1 MMIGVLKLCKEFIMN
16 HYKAILIVLGGLFLF
31 YWIIFIMTPAIKM
44 SEQSV
49 EELKKIDENI
59 SNLEFENKILQSE
72 IVEFQEQIET
82 VNENIDEID
91 DIKVTIANDYGKKIN
106 GARSFN
112 NGELIRFLSERYN
125 DDRIH

>member
-1 MMIGVLKLCKEFIMN
+1 
-16 HYKAILIVLGGLFLF
+16 
-31 YWIIFIMTPAIKM
+31 M
-44 SEQSV
+44 SEESV

-82 VNENIDEID
+82 VNENIEEID
-91 DIKVTIANDYGKKIN
+91 NIKVTIANDYGKKIN

>member
-1 MMIGVLKLCKEFIMN
+1 MIEVIKQCKEFVIN
-16 HYKAILIVLGGLFLF
+16 HYKTILFVLGGLFVF
-31 YWIIFIMTPAIKM
+31 YWIVFIMTPAIKM

-82 VNENIDEID
+82 INENIEEIE

-112 NGELIRFLSERYN
+112 NSELIRFLSERYN

>member
-1 MMIGVLKLCKEFIMN
+1 MIGILEQCKEFLMN
-16 HYKAILIVLGGLFLF
+16 HYKTILIVLGGLFLF

-44 SEQSV
+44 SEESI

-82 VNENIDEID
+82 VNENIEEID
-91 DIKVTIANDYGKKIN
+91 NIKVTIANDYGKKIN

>member
-1 MMIGVLKLCKEFIMN
+1 MIGILKQCKEFLMN
-16 HYKAILIVLGGLFLF
+16 HYKTISIVLGGLFLF

-44 SEQSV
+44 SEESV

-82 VNENIDEID
+82 VNENIEEID
-91 DIKVTIANDYGKKIN
+91 NIKVTIANDYGKKIN

>member
-1 MMIGVLKLCKEFIMN
+1 MIEVIKQCKEFVIN
-16 HYKAILIVLGGLFLF
+16 HYKTILFVLGGLFVF
-31 YWIIFIMTPAIKM
+31 YWIVFIMTPAIKM

-82 VNENIDEID
+82 INENIEEIE